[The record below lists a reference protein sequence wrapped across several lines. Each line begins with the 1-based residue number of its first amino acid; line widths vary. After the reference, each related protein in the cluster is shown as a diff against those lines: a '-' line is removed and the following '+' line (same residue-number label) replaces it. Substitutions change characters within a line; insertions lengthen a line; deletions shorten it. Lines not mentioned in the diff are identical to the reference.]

1 MELIHQDGFYKVYAA
16 RTGAYITVWSSDY
29 PSKYSL
35 LGTVESMDEA
45 MDLAFNYT
53 DCIASDVAF

>member
-16 RTGAYITVWSSDY
+16 RTGAYVTVWSSDY

-45 MDLAFNYT
+45 MDMAFNYT
-53 DCIASDVAF
+53 DCLINEVAF

>member
-1 MELIHQDGFYKVYAA
+1 MELIHQEGFYKVYAA
-16 RTGAYITVWSSDY
+16 KTGSYFTVWSSDY

-53 DCIASDVAF
+53 DCIANDVAF

>member
-1 MELIHQDGFYKVYAA
+1 MELIHQEGFYKVYAA
-16 RTGAYITVWSSDY
+16 RTGAYVTVWSSDY

-45 MDLAFNYT
+45 MDLAFTYT
-53 DCIASDVAF
+53 DCMISDVAF

>member
-16 RTGAYITVWSSDY
+16 RTGAYVTVWSSDY

-35 LGTVESMDEA
+35 LGTVETMAEA
-45 MDLAFNYT
+45 HDLAESYT
-53 DCIASDVAF
+53 DCIANDVAF